1 MTISFKS
8 MEHSS
13 VERLEQIM
21 SIEKQAFGKGALS
34 EYVIVPMLRY
44 GKVYAAVDENNI
56 VDLDESGLA
65 PQPPAQNTVLA
76 QQALQFLADDLHR
89 RGVLGM

>member
-1 MTISFKS
+1 MTINFKPI
-8 MEHSS
+8 EHTST
-13 VERLEQIM
+13 ERLEQVM

-65 PQPPAQNTVLA
+65 PQPPAQNAVLA
-76 QQALQFLADDLHR
+76 QQVLQFLADDIHR
-89 RGVLGM
+89 RGVFGM